1 LLNIAIDASEHRQ
14 AFVAQSTANL
24 RALAS
29 DRQAVF
35 GRFSDVG
42 DVGGQVVPS
51 V

>member
-1 LLNIAIDASEHRQ
+1 MFAIDASGYGQ

-29 DRQAVF
+29 DRQAVL

-42 DVGGQVVPS
+42 G
-51 V
+51 